1 MSDLRWGVLGAAR
14 IARKKVMPALMA
26 ASSGRLVALAS
37 RSLTRA
43 QEGLDEA
50 LAEAAQRG
58 IFPRER
64 PKVYGSYEALL
75 ADPNV
80 DAVYV
85 PLPNSEHLVW
95 AVRALQA
102 GKHVLLEK
110 PGVMSGEEAAQLRA
124 TAAQFPHLLVS
135 EGLMFRHHPQ
145 WELTLH
151 WIADGR
157 IGQLRSVQGQFSF
170 YSQDP
175 ANIRNR
181 PETGGGALLDLGCYT
196 IAASR
201 LLFGAEA
208 SALRAV
214 QRFNHAGIDVQTC
227 AELVFEPHGE
237 AEAPGR
243 AAWITDIRAAYF
255 QRLDISGTE
264 ARIVLERPFSPMYHE
279 GVRPLLFGQ
288 SGNLIEEPEPMKADH
303 FILQAD
309 RFAAAVQGLGT
320 LRPEENPAD
329 WQIQAQYMD
338 AVRASAAADT
348 WVPVLP

>member
-26 ASSGRLVALAS
+26 AGSGRLVALAS
-37 RSLTRA
+37 RSLARA
-43 QEGLDEA
+43 EEGLEEA
-50 LAEAAQRG
+50 MAEAAQRG

-64 PKVYGSYEALL
+64 PRVFGAYEALL

-85 PLPNSEHLVW
+85 PLPNSEHLAW
-95 AVRALQA
+95 AIRALQA

-124 TAAQFPHLLVS
+124 TAAQYPHLLVS

-145 WELTLH
+145 WELALQ

-181 PETGGGALLDLGCYT
+181 AETGGGALLDLGCYT

-201 LLFGAEA
+201 LIFGAEA

-214 QRFNHAGIDVQTC
+214 QRYSEAGIDVQTS
-227 AELVFEPHGE
+227 AELRFEPRGDG
-237 AEAPGR
+237 EAPGR

-264 ARIVLERPFSPMYHE
+264 ARIVLERPFSPVYHE

-288 SGNLIEEPEPMKADH
+288 SGQLIEQPEPLKADH

-309 RFAAAVQGLGT
+309 RFAEAVQGRRA
-320 LRPEENPAD
+320 LRPEEKPAD
-329 WQIQAQYMD
+329 WLIQAHYMD
-338 AVRASAAADT
+338 AVRASSAADS
-348 WVPVLP
+348 WVAVLP